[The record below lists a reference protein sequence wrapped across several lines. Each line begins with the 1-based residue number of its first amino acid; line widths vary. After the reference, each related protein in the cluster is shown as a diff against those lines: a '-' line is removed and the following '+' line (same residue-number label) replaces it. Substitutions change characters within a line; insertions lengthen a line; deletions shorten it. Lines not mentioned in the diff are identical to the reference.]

1 MAPAGERR
9 DTGSATP
16 RCSPRGRS
24 FTATCPPAAGRPF
37 GGSKS
42 GAVPSIIYANEA
54 AGYHKFLWYT
64 SANLLDFV

>member
-1 MAPAGERR
+1 MLAEGPVVHRNL
-9 DTGSATP
+9 SA
-16 RCSPRGRS
+16 RCR
-24 FTATCPPAAGRPF
+24 PPVRPF